1 MGERWAFRKR
11 GTIRAKTG
19 VVVLSALLISCAP
32 EPVLQSATSKAANAP
47 ASAFLFNLTQ
57 TRIVDVSI
65 NGVPIG
71 ITIAP
76 MEGGQLWKVNAP
88 ERMDATSFYGQTL
101 SVTFAGAHP
110 WFETINAGPPPGTPA
125 RSVGIWLF
133 RNGCIV
139 STDTGYIQQVA
150 VGTAS
155 IEAQKPIRQ

>member
-1 MGERWAFRKR
+1 MAFRKR
-11 GTIRAKTG
+11 GPIRANRA
-19 VVVLSALLISCAP
+19 VVVLAALLISCAP
-32 EPVLQSATSKAANAP
+32 DPGLRLANATGTNAS

-65 NGVPIG
+65 NGIPIG

-110 WFETINAGPPPGTPA
+110 WFQTINASPPPGTPA

-139 STDTGYIQQVA
+139 STDTGYIQQA
-150 VGTAS
+150 AWGQQATRH
-155 IEAQKPIRQ
+155 EDRR